1 MMPKDIARY
10 VAEWATLQTYRPS
23 LAELDEMLDTY
34 STYLT
39 PYGLNVARQLLL
51 AKLGDRHERCA
62 SQQR

>member
-1 MMPKDIARY
+1 MMPKDIAGY
-10 VAEWATLQTYRPS
+10 VFEWAKLQPYRPS

-51 AKLGDRHERCA
+51 AKLGAEREQCLTK
-62 SQQR
+62 QR